1 MIKGEEKYIRDIFC
15 NNFVFEIPRYQRPY
29 AWTEEEAGI
38 LLDDILSFISDDVAN
53 IENLTEEDLG
63 NLSEYFLGSVVLI
76 KDENDPKS
84 QVVDGQ
90 QRLTTLTILLSVIR
104 QLVANKLTDNERDVA
119 NKLTDNERDVA
130 NKFVFE
136 LNNFIYEQS
145 GIIMHYKDRPR
156 LQLREKD
163 QDYFKTYIQD
173 EHGIQKL
180 NDMDSP
186 NLTDSKKNIQQ
197 NAMLFYNTLQNFSL
211 KQFIAL
217 SGFIINN
224 CCMII
229 VWTSD
234 TESAY
239 RTFAILNDRG
249 MNLSFTDILKS
260 EILGEISKEK
270 EEKYTKE
277 WEYAEDSVGREDFK
291 NLFTHIR
298 MIYRKEKAK
307 KTVLEE
313 IRKFVKPTQ
322 NPEEFIDTVLLPYRD
337 AYDIIKN
344 AAYQSEKN
352 AIDESL
358 KWLNKIDNFDW
369 MPPAMLFLHKNQNDP
384 VELGK
389 FFSRLERLASGLMI
403 QRANLNERIKRY
415 GALLTDIETNK
426 DLYTDDSPLQLSE
439 NEKRNILDI
448 LNGDLYLIPKIRL
461 YVLLK
466 LDRKLAGEGAIY
478 DRSVISV
485 EHVLPQNPRQDSVW
499 LEWFPEEEERQKY
512 THKIGNLVLL
522 ARKKNSQAGNYDFDE
537 KKEKY
542 FSTKSPGIAP
552 FAITT
557 KVLQEREWKPDVI
570 DRRQKESIDT
580 LKTIWRL

>member
-15 NNFVFEIPRYQRPY
+15 DNFVFEIPRYQRPY
-29 AWTEEEAGI
+29 AWTTEEAGI
-38 LLDDILSFISDDVAN
+38 LLDDILAFISDDVAN
-53 IENLTEEDLG
+53 IGNLTEEDLE

-104 QLVANKLTDNERDVA
+104 ELVANTLADNEREVV
-119 NKLTDNERDVA
+119 NRL
-130 NKFVFE
+130 VFE
-136 LNNFIYEQS
+136 LNSFICEQS
-145 GIIMHYKDRPR
+145 GIIMHHKDRPR
-156 LQLREKD
+156 LQLRKKD
-163 QDYFKTYIQD
+163 RDYFKTHIQD
-173 EHGIQKL
+173 EHGIKKL
-180 NDMDSP
+180 NDTDP
-186 NLTDSKKNIQQ
+186 HNLTDSEKNIQQ
-197 NAMLFYNTLQNFSL
+197 NAMLFYNKLQNFSL

-234 TESAY
+234 TDSAY
-239 RTFAILNDRG
+239 RTFSILNDRG

-260 EILGEISKEK
+260 EIIGKVSKEK

-298 MIYRKEKAK
+298 TIYRKEKAKK

-313 IRKFVKPTQ
+313 IRKFVKPSQ
-322 NPEEFIDTVLLPYRD
+322 NPEEFIDNVLLPYRD
-337 AYDIIKN
+337 AYDVIKN
-344 AAYQSEKN
+344 AAHQNENY
-352 AIDESL
+352 AINESL

-369 MPPAMLFLHKNQNDP
+369 MPPAMLFLHENQNDP
-384 VELGK
+384 VQLGK
-389 FFSRLERLASGLMI
+389 FFSDLERLASGLMI

-426 DLYTDDSPLQLSE
+426 YLYKDDSALQLSE
-439 NEKRNILDI
+439 TEKQNILEI
-448 LNGDLYLIPKIRL
+448 LNGDLYLISKIRL

-466 LDRKLAGEGAIY
+466 LDREVAGEGAIY
-478 DRSVISV
+478 DHSVISV
-485 EHVLPQNPRQDSVW
+485 EHVLPQNPQQDSVW
-499 LEWFPEEEERQKY
+499 VKWFPDEDERQKY

-542 FSTKSPGIAP
+542 FSTRKGVTP

-557 KVLQEREWKPDVI
+557 KVLQEDEWTPDVI
-570 DRRQKESIDT
+570 ACRQKDSIDA
-580 LKTIWRL
+580 LKKIWRL

>member
-1 MIKGEEKYIRDIFC
+1 M
-15 NNFVFEIPRYQRPY
+15 
-29 AWTEEEAGI
+29 
-38 LLDDILSFISDDVAN
+38 
-53 IENLTEEDLG
+53 
-63 NLSEYFLGSVVLI
+63 LI

-180 NDMDSP
+180 NGMDSP

-322 NPEEFIDTVLLPYRD
+322 SPEEFIDNVLLPYRD

-344 AAYQSEKN
+344 AAYQSKKN
-352 AIDESL
+352 VIDESL

-389 FFSRLERLASGLMI
+389 FFSRLERLASGLTI
-403 QRANLNERIKRY
+403 RRANLNERIKRY

-426 DLYTDDSPLQLSE
+426 DLYKDDSPLQLSE

-466 LDRKLAGEGAIY
+466 LDRELAGEGAIY
-478 DRSVISV
+478 DHSVISV

-542 FSTKSPGIAP
+542 FSTEEGVAP

-557 KVLQEREWKPDVI
+557 KVLQESEWKPDVI

-580 LKTIWRL
+580 LKTIWCL